1 MKNKTFLAAMTL
13 SASLFLAACGNA
25 ASDSASDSSTADAT
39 EPVKVTLGV
48 VGEVN
53 EPWDYV
59 IEELKEK
66 ENIEVEL
73 VKFTDYTTPNNA
85 LAEGEIDLSSF
96 QTEIFMDNYNRDHGT
111 ELTTIGYT
119 VMAPLGLYS
128 EKITSINELKDGDT
142 IAIPNDVSN
151 EGRAL
156 ILLQTAGLIKLD
168 TAAGLVPTT
177 EDVVENRLNLQFQ
190 TLESNQTA
198 RALQDVTAS
207 VINSGMAVDAG
218 FIPSEDAVFLEPVTE
233 DSKPYYNVIA
243 ALAEDVDNEVFQTIV
258 AYYQSKE
265 RPKSSKNLQKARS
278 SRFGTK
284 QNNIDNQTITRAW
297 AICPKPFPIKIQ
309 GGIIHDNQPTTDS
322 PRSYR
327 YLRLHH
333 RPAPPFP
340 PSSGAEPEG
349 IRNDPT
355 HQGRGRRN
363 RRALHK
369 CRGDR
374 YLGHLGGRKR
384 IRQDHFAACRYRC
397 VAFAG

>member
-1 MKNKTFLAAMTL
+1 MKKKTLLATLTL

-25 ASDSASDSSTADAT
+25 ASDSASDSSTADAN

-243 ALAEDVDNEVFQTIV
+243 ALSEDVDNEVFQTIV
-258 AYYQSKE
+258 AYYQSEGTAKVIE
-265 RPKSSKNLQKARS
+265 ESSKGSQ
-278 SRFGTK
+278 
-284 QNNIDNQTITRAW
+284 
-297 AICPKPFPIKIQ
+297 FPVWDEAK
-309 GGIIHDNQPTTDS
+309 
-322 PRSYR
+322 
-327 YLRLHH
+327 
-333 RPAPPFP
+333 
-340 PSSGAEPEG
+340 
-349 IRNDPT
+349 
-355 HQGRGRRN
+355 
-363 RRALHK
+363 
-369 CRGDR
+369 
-374 YLGHLGGRKR
+374 
-384 IRQDHFAACRYRC
+384 
-397 VAFAG
+397 

>member
-1 MKNKTFLAAMTL
+1 MKNKTFLAALTL

-25 ASDSASDSSTADAT
+25 ASDSSSDSSTADAN

-96 QTEIFMDNYNRDHGT
+96 QTEIFMDNYNRDYGT

-168 TAAGLVPTT
+168 PEAGLVPTT
-177 EDVVENRLNLQFQ
+177 ENVIENKLNLQFQ

-243 ALAEDVDNEVFQTIV
+243 ALSEDVDNEVFQTIV
-258 AYYQSKE
+258 AYYQSEGTAKVIE
-265 RPKSSKNLQKARS
+265 ESSKGSQ
-278 SRFGTK
+278 
-284 QNNIDNQTITRAW
+284 
-297 AICPKPFPIKIQ
+297 FPVWDQ
-309 GGIIHDNQPTTDS
+309 
-322 PRSYR
+322 
-327 YLRLHH
+327 
-333 RPAPPFP
+333 
-340 PSSGAEPEG
+340 AE
-349 IRNDPT
+349 
-355 HQGRGRRN
+355 
-363 RRALHK
+363 
-369 CRGDR
+369 
-374 YLGHLGGRKR
+374 
-384 IRQDHFAACRYRC
+384 
-397 VAFAG
+397 

>member
-128 EKITSINELKDGDT
+128 DKITDISELKDGDT

-177 EDVVENRLNLQFQ
+177 EDVIENRLNLQFQ

-243 ALAEDVDNEVFQTIV
+243 ARSEDADNEVFQTIV
-258 AYYQSKE
+258 EYYQSEGTAKVIE
-265 RPKSSKNLQKARS
+265 ESSKGSQ
-278 SRFGTK
+278 
-284 QNNIDNQTITRAW
+284 
-297 AICPKPFPIKIQ
+297 FPVWDQ
-309 GGIIHDNQPTTDS
+309 
-322 PRSYR
+322 
-327 YLRLHH
+327 
-333 RPAPPFP
+333 
-340 PSSGAEPEG
+340 AE
-349 IRNDPT
+349 
-355 HQGRGRRN
+355 
-363 RRALHK
+363 
-369 CRGDR
+369 
-374 YLGHLGGRKR
+374 
-384 IRQDHFAACRYRC
+384 
-397 VAFAG
+397 

>member
-1 MKNKTFLAAMTL
+1 MKKKTLLATLTL
-13 SASLFLAACGNA
+13 SASLFLAACGSA
-25 ASDSASDSSTADAT
+25 ASDSSSSDSSTAEAN

-96 QTEIFMDNYNRDHGT
+96 QTEIFMDNYNKDHGT

-128 EKITSINELKDGDT
+128 DKITDISELKDGDT

-168 TAAGLVPTT
+168 PEAGLVPTT

-218 FIPSEDAVFLEPVTE
+218 FIPSEDAVFLEPVTA

-258 AYYQSKE
+258 AYYQSEGTAKVIE
-265 RPKSSKNLQKARS
+265 ESSKGSQ
-278 SRFGTK
+278 
-284 QNNIDNQTITRAW
+284 
-297 AICPKPFPIKIQ
+297 FPVWDQ
-309 GGIIHDNQPTTDS
+309 
-322 PRSYR
+322 
-327 YLRLHH
+327 
-333 RPAPPFP
+333 
-340 PSSGAEPEG
+340 AE
-349 IRNDPT
+349 
-355 HQGRGRRN
+355 
-363 RRALHK
+363 
-369 CRGDR
+369 
-374 YLGHLGGRKR
+374 
-384 IRQDHFAACRYRC
+384 
-397 VAFAG
+397 

>member
-1 MKNKTFLAAMTL
+1 MKNKTFLATLTL

-25 ASDSASDSSTADAT
+25 ASDSSSDSSTADAN

-85 LAEGEIDLSSF
+85 LAEGEIDLSSL

-243 ALAEDVDNEVFQTIV
+243 ALSKDVDNEVFQTIV
-258 AYYQSKE
+258 AYYQSEGTAKVIE
-265 RPKSSKNLQKARS
+265 ESSKGSQ
-278 SRFGTK
+278 
-284 QNNIDNQTITRAW
+284 
-297 AICPKPFPIKIQ
+297 FPVWDEAK
-309 GGIIHDNQPTTDS
+309 
-322 PRSYR
+322 
-327 YLRLHH
+327 
-333 RPAPPFP
+333 
-340 PSSGAEPEG
+340 
-349 IRNDPT
+349 
-355 HQGRGRRN
+355 
-363 RRALHK
+363 
-369 CRGDR
+369 
-374 YLGHLGGRKR
+374 
-384 IRQDHFAACRYRC
+384 
-397 VAFAG
+397 

>member
-1 MKNKTFLAAMTL
+1 MKNKTFLATLTL

-25 ASDSASDSSTADAT
+25 ASDSSSDSSTADAN

-156 ILLQTAGLIKLD
+156 ILLQTAGLITLD
-168 TAAGLVPTT
+168 PEAGLVPTT

-243 ALAEDVDNEVFQTIV
+243 SLSEDADNEVFQTIV
-258 AYYQSKE
+258 EYYQSEGTAKVIE
-265 RPKSSKNLQKARS
+265 ESSKGSQ
-278 SRFGTK
+278 
-284 QNNIDNQTITRAW
+284 
-297 AICPKPFPIKIQ
+297 FPVWDEAK
-309 GGIIHDNQPTTDS
+309 
-322 PRSYR
+322 
-327 YLRLHH
+327 
-333 RPAPPFP
+333 
-340 PSSGAEPEG
+340 
-349 IRNDPT
+349 
-355 HQGRGRRN
+355 
-363 RRALHK
+363 
-369 CRGDR
+369 
-374 YLGHLGGRKR
+374 
-384 IRQDHFAACRYRC
+384 
-397 VAFAG
+397 

>member
-1 MKNKTFLAAMTL
+1 MKNKTFLATLTL

-25 ASDSASDSSTADAT
+25 ASDSSSSDVTSAEAT

-66 ENIEVEL
+66 ENIEVEM

-96 QTEIFMDNYNRDHGT
+96 QTEIFMDNYNKDHGT

-128 EKITSINELKDGDT
+128 EKITDISELKDGDT

-218 FIPSEDAVFLEPVTE
+218 FIPSEDAVFLEPVTA

-243 ALAEDVDNEVFQTIV
+243 ALSEDVDNEVFQTIV
-258 AYYQSKE
+258 KYYQSEGTAKVIE
-265 RPKSSKNLQKARS
+265 ESSKGSQ
-278 SRFGTK
+278 
-284 QNNIDNQTITRAW
+284 
-297 AICPKPFPIKIQ
+297 FPVWDEAK
-309 GGIIHDNQPTTDS
+309 
-322 PRSYR
+322 
-327 YLRLHH
+327 
-333 RPAPPFP
+333 
-340 PSSGAEPEG
+340 
-349 IRNDPT
+349 
-355 HQGRGRRN
+355 
-363 RRALHK
+363 
-369 CRGDR
+369 
-374 YLGHLGGRKR
+374 
-384 IRQDHFAACRYRC
+384 
-397 VAFAG
+397 

>member
-1 MKNKTFLAAMTL
+1 MKNKTFLATLTL

-128 EKITSINELKDGDT
+128 DKITDISELKDGDT

-168 TAAGLVPTT
+168 PEAGLVPTT
-177 EDVVENRLNLQFQ
+177 ENVIENKLNLQFQ

-243 ALAEDVDNEVFQTIV
+243 ALSEDVDNEVFQTIV
-258 AYYQSKE
+258 AYYQSEGTAKVIE
-265 RPKSSKNLQKARS
+265 ESSKGSQ
-278 SRFGTK
+278 
-284 QNNIDNQTITRAW
+284 
-297 AICPKPFPIKIQ
+297 FPVWDEAK
-309 GGIIHDNQPTTDS
+309 
-322 PRSYR
+322 
-327 YLRLHH
+327 
-333 RPAPPFP
+333 
-340 PSSGAEPEG
+340 
-349 IRNDPT
+349 
-355 HQGRGRRN
+355 
-363 RRALHK
+363 
-369 CRGDR
+369 
-374 YLGHLGGRKR
+374 
-384 IRQDHFAACRYRC
+384 
-397 VAFAG
+397 

>member
-96 QTEIFMDNYNRDHGT
+96 QTEIFMDNYNKDHGT

-177 EDVVENRLNLQFQ
+177 EDVIENRLNLQFQ

-243 ALAEDVDNEVFQTIV
+243 ALSEDVDNEVFQTIV
-258 AYYQSKE
+258 AYYQSEGTAKVIE
-265 RPKSSKNLQKARS
+265 ESSKGSQ
-278 SRFGTK
+278 
-284 QNNIDNQTITRAW
+284 
-297 AICPKPFPIKIQ
+297 FPVW
-309 GGIIHDNQPTTDS
+309 DE
-322 PRSYR
+322 
-327 YLRLHH
+327 
-333 RPAPPFP
+333 
-340 PSSGAEPEG
+340 AE
-349 IRNDPT
+349 
-355 HQGRGRRN
+355 
-363 RRALHK
+363 
-369 CRGDR
+369 
-374 YLGHLGGRKR
+374 
-384 IRQDHFAACRYRC
+384 
-397 VAFAG
+397 

>member
-25 ASDSASDSSTADAT
+25 ASDSASDSSTADAN

-128 EKITSINELKDGDT
+128 DKITDISELKDGDT

-243 ALAEDVDNEVFQTIV
+243 ALSEDVDNEVFQTIV
-258 AYYQSKE
+258 AYYQSEGTAKVIE
-265 RPKSSKNLQKARS
+265 ESSKGSQ
-278 SRFGTK
+278 
-284 QNNIDNQTITRAW
+284 
-297 AICPKPFPIKIQ
+297 FPVWDEAK
-309 GGIIHDNQPTTDS
+309 
-322 PRSYR
+322 
-327 YLRLHH
+327 
-333 RPAPPFP
+333 
-340 PSSGAEPEG
+340 
-349 IRNDPT
+349 
-355 HQGRGRRN
+355 
-363 RRALHK
+363 
-369 CRGDR
+369 
-374 YLGHLGGRKR
+374 
-384 IRQDHFAACRYRC
+384 
-397 VAFAG
+397 

>member
-1 MKNKTFLAAMTL
+1 MKNKTFLAALTL

-25 ASDSASDSSTADAT
+25 ASDSSSDSSTADAN

-168 TAAGLVPTT
+168 PEAGLVPTT
-177 EDVVENRLNLQFQ
+177 ENVIENKLNLQFQ

-243 ALAEDVDNEVFQTIV
+243 ALSEDVDNEVFQTIV
-258 AYYQSKE
+258 AYYQSEGTAKVIE
-265 RPKSSKNLQKARS
+265 ESSKGSQ
-278 SRFGTK
+278 
-284 QNNIDNQTITRAW
+284 
-297 AICPKPFPIKIQ
+297 FPVWDQ
-309 GGIIHDNQPTTDS
+309 
-322 PRSYR
+322 
-327 YLRLHH
+327 
-333 RPAPPFP
+333 
-340 PSSGAEPEG
+340 AE
-349 IRNDPT
+349 
-355 HQGRGRRN
+355 
-363 RRALHK
+363 
-369 CRGDR
+369 
-374 YLGHLGGRKR
+374 
-384 IRQDHFAACRYRC
+384 
-397 VAFAG
+397 

>member
-177 EDVVENRLNLQFQ
+177 EDVIENRLNLQFQ

-243 ALAEDVDNEVFQTIV
+243 ALSEDVDNEVFQTIV
-258 AYYQSKE
+258 AYYQSEGTAKVIE
-265 RPKSSKNLQKARS
+265 ESSKGSQ
-278 SRFGTK
+278 
-284 QNNIDNQTITRAW
+284 
-297 AICPKPFPIKIQ
+297 FPVWDEAK
-309 GGIIHDNQPTTDS
+309 
-322 PRSYR
+322 
-327 YLRLHH
+327 
-333 RPAPPFP
+333 
-340 PSSGAEPEG
+340 
-349 IRNDPT
+349 
-355 HQGRGRRN
+355 
-363 RRALHK
+363 
-369 CRGDR
+369 
-374 YLGHLGGRKR
+374 
-384 IRQDHFAACRYRC
+384 
-397 VAFAG
+397 

>member
-1 MKNKTFLAAMTL
+1 MKNKTFLATLTL

-25 ASDSASDSSTADAT
+25 ASDSSSDSSTADAN

-128 EKITSINELKDGDT
+128 DKIKDISELKDGDT

-168 TAAGLVPTT
+168 PEAGLVPTT
-177 EDVVENRLNLQFQ
+177 ENVIENKLNLQFQ

-243 ALAEDVDNEVFQTIV
+243 ALSEDVDNEVFQTIV
-258 AYYQSKE
+258 AYYQSEGTAKVIE
-265 RPKSSKNLQKARS
+265 ESSKGSQ
-278 SRFGTK
+278 
-284 QNNIDNQTITRAW
+284 
-297 AICPKPFPIKIQ
+297 FPVWDEAK
-309 GGIIHDNQPTTDS
+309 
-322 PRSYR
+322 
-327 YLRLHH
+327 
-333 RPAPPFP
+333 
-340 PSSGAEPEG
+340 
-349 IRNDPT
+349 
-355 HQGRGRRN
+355 
-363 RRALHK
+363 
-369 CRGDR
+369 
-374 YLGHLGGRKR
+374 
-384 IRQDHFAACRYRC
+384 
-397 VAFAG
+397 

>member
-1 MKNKTFLAAMTL
+1 MKNKTFLATLAL
-13 SASLFLAACGNA
+13 SAGLFLSACGNT
-25 ASDSASDSSTADAT
+25 ASDSSNDSSTANTD

-128 EKITSINELKDGDT
+128 DKIKDISELKDGDT

-168 TAAGLVPTT
+168 PEAGLVPTT

-218 FIPSEDAVFLEPVTE
+218 FIPSEDAIFLEPVTE

-258 AYYQSKE
+258 AYYQSEGTAKVIE
-265 RPKSSKNLQKARS
+265 ESSKGSQ
-278 SRFGTK
+278 
-284 QNNIDNQTITRAW
+284 
-297 AICPKPFPIKIQ
+297 FPVWDQ
-309 GGIIHDNQPTTDS
+309 
-322 PRSYR
+322 
-327 YLRLHH
+327 
-333 RPAPPFP
+333 
-340 PSSGAEPEG
+340 AE
-349 IRNDPT
+349 
-355 HQGRGRRN
+355 
-363 RRALHK
+363 
-369 CRGDR
+369 
-374 YLGHLGGRKR
+374 
-384 IRQDHFAACRYRC
+384 
-397 VAFAG
+397 

>member
-1 MKNKTFLAAMTL
+1 MKNKTFLATLTL

-25 ASDSASDSSTADAT
+25 ASDSSSDSSTADAN

-128 EKITSINELKDGDT
+128 DKIKDISELKDGDT

-168 TAAGLVPTT
+168 PEAGLVPTT
-177 EDVVENRLNLQFQ
+177 ENVIENKLNLQFQ

-218 FIPSEDAVFLEPVTE
+218 FIPSEDAIFLEPVTE

-243 ALAEDVDNEVFQTIV
+243 ALAEDINNEVFQTIV
-258 AYYQSKE
+258 AYYQSEGTAKVIE
-265 RPKSSKNLQKARS
+265 ESSKGSQ
-278 SRFGTK
+278 
-284 QNNIDNQTITRAW
+284 
-297 AICPKPFPIKIQ
+297 FPVWDEAK
-309 GGIIHDNQPTTDS
+309 
-322 PRSYR
+322 
-327 YLRLHH
+327 
-333 RPAPPFP
+333 
-340 PSSGAEPEG
+340 
-349 IRNDPT
+349 
-355 HQGRGRRN
+355 
-363 RRALHK
+363 
-369 CRGDR
+369 
-374 YLGHLGGRKR
+374 
-384 IRQDHFAACRYRC
+384 
-397 VAFAG
+397 

>member
-1 MKNKTFLAAMTL
+1 MKNKTFLATLTL

-25 ASDSASDSSTADAT
+25 ASDPSSDSSTADAN

-128 EKITSINELKDGDT
+128 EKITDISELKDGDT

-207 VINSGMAVDAG
+207 GINSGMAVDAG
-218 FIPSEDAVFLEPVTE
+218 FIPSEDAVFLEPVAE

-243 ALAEDVDNEVFQTIV
+243 ALAEDADNEVFQTIV
-258 AYYQSKE
+258 EYYQSEGTAKVIE
-265 RPKSSKNLQKARS
+265 ESSKGSQ
-278 SRFGTK
+278 
-284 QNNIDNQTITRAW
+284 
-297 AICPKPFPIKIQ
+297 FPVWDEAK
-309 GGIIHDNQPTTDS
+309 
-322 PRSYR
+322 
-327 YLRLHH
+327 
-333 RPAPPFP
+333 
-340 PSSGAEPEG
+340 
-349 IRNDPT
+349 
-355 HQGRGRRN
+355 
-363 RRALHK
+363 
-369 CRGDR
+369 
-374 YLGHLGGRKR
+374 
-384 IRQDHFAACRYRC
+384 
-397 VAFAG
+397 

>member
-168 TAAGLVPTT
+168 PAAGLVPTT

-243 ALAEDVDNEVFQTIV
+243 ALSEDVDNEVFQTIV
-258 AYYQSKE
+258 AYYQSEGTAKVIE
-265 RPKSSKNLQKARS
+265 ESSKGSQ
-278 SRFGTK
+278 
-284 QNNIDNQTITRAW
+284 
-297 AICPKPFPIKIQ
+297 FPVWDEAK
-309 GGIIHDNQPTTDS
+309 
-322 PRSYR
+322 
-327 YLRLHH
+327 
-333 RPAPPFP
+333 
-340 PSSGAEPEG
+340 
-349 IRNDPT
+349 
-355 HQGRGRRN
+355 
-363 RRALHK
+363 
-369 CRGDR
+369 
-374 YLGHLGGRKR
+374 
-384 IRQDHFAACRYRC
+384 
-397 VAFAG
+397 

>member
-1 MKNKTFLAAMTL
+1 MKNKTFLATLTL
-13 SASLFLAACGNA
+13 SASLFLAAGGNA
-25 ASDSASDSSTADAT
+25 ASDASSDSSPTDAN

-128 EKITSINELKDGDT
+128 EKITDISELKDGDT

-207 VINSGMAVDAG
+207 GINSGMAVDAG
-218 FIPSEDAVFLEPVTE
+218 FIPSEDAVFLEPVAE

-243 ALAEDVDNEVFQTIV
+243 ALAEDADNEVFQTIV
-258 AYYQSKE
+258 EYYQSEGTAKVIE
-265 RPKSSKNLQKARS
+265 ESSKGSQ
-278 SRFGTK
+278 
-284 QNNIDNQTITRAW
+284 
-297 AICPKPFPIKIQ
+297 FPVWDEAK
-309 GGIIHDNQPTTDS
+309 
-322 PRSYR
+322 
-327 YLRLHH
+327 
-333 RPAPPFP
+333 
-340 PSSGAEPEG
+340 
-349 IRNDPT
+349 
-355 HQGRGRRN
+355 
-363 RRALHK
+363 
-369 CRGDR
+369 
-374 YLGHLGGRKR
+374 
-384 IRQDHFAACRYRC
+384 
-397 VAFAG
+397 

>member
-1 MKNKTFLAAMTL
+1 MKNKTFLATLTL
-13 SASLFLAACGNA
+13 SASLFLSACGNA
-25 ASDSASDSSTADAT
+25 ASDSSSASSTANTD

-128 EKITSINELKDGDT
+128 DKIKDISELKDGDT

-168 TAAGLVPTT
+168 PEAGLVPTT
-177 EDVVENRLNLQFQ
+177 ENVIENKLNLQFQ

-218 FIPSEDAVFLEPVTE
+218 FIPSEDAIFLEPVTE

-243 ALAEDVDNEVFQTIV
+243 ALAEDIDNEVFQTIV
-258 AYYQSKE
+258 AYYQSEGTAKVIE
-265 RPKSSKNLQKARS
+265 ESSKGSQ
-278 SRFGTK
+278 
-284 QNNIDNQTITRAW
+284 
-297 AICPKPFPIKIQ
+297 FPVWDQ
-309 GGIIHDNQPTTDS
+309 
-322 PRSYR
+322 
-327 YLRLHH
+327 
-333 RPAPPFP
+333 
-340 PSSGAEPEG
+340 AE
-349 IRNDPT
+349 
-355 HQGRGRRN
+355 
-363 RRALHK
+363 
-369 CRGDR
+369 
-374 YLGHLGGRKR
+374 
-384 IRQDHFAACRYRC
+384 
-397 VAFAG
+397 

>member
-168 TAAGLVPTT
+168 TEAGLVPTT

-243 ALAEDVDNEVFQTIV
+243 ALSEDVDNEVFQTIV
-258 AYYQSKE
+258 AYYQSEGTAKVIE
-265 RPKSSKNLQKARS
+265 ESSKGSQ
-278 SRFGTK
+278 
-284 QNNIDNQTITRAW
+284 
-297 AICPKPFPIKIQ
+297 FPVWDEAK
-309 GGIIHDNQPTTDS
+309 
-322 PRSYR
+322 
-327 YLRLHH
+327 
-333 RPAPPFP
+333 
-340 PSSGAEPEG
+340 
-349 IRNDPT
+349 
-355 HQGRGRRN
+355 
-363 RRALHK
+363 
-369 CRGDR
+369 
-374 YLGHLGGRKR
+374 
-384 IRQDHFAACRYRC
+384 
-397 VAFAG
+397 

>member
-1 MKNKTFLAAMTL
+1 MKNKTFLATLTL

-25 ASDSASDSSTADAT
+25 ASNSSSDSSTADAN

-128 EKITSINELKDGDT
+128 DKITSINELKDGDT

-243 ALAEDVDNEVFQTIV
+243 ALSEDVDNEVFQTIV
-258 AYYQSKE
+258 AYYQSEGTAKVIE
-265 RPKSSKNLQKARS
+265 ESSKGSQ
-278 SRFGTK
+278 
-284 QNNIDNQTITRAW
+284 
-297 AICPKPFPIKIQ
+297 FPVWDEAK
-309 GGIIHDNQPTTDS
+309 
-322 PRSYR
+322 
-327 YLRLHH
+327 
-333 RPAPPFP
+333 
-340 PSSGAEPEG
+340 
-349 IRNDPT
+349 
-355 HQGRGRRN
+355 
-363 RRALHK
+363 
-369 CRGDR
+369 
-374 YLGHLGGRKR
+374 
-384 IRQDHFAACRYRC
+384 
-397 VAFAG
+397 

>member
-1 MKNKTFLAAMTL
+1 MKNKTFLATLTL

-25 ASDSASDSSTADAT
+25 ASDPSSDSSTADAN

-177 EDVVENRLNLQFQ
+177 EDVIENRLNLQFQ

-243 ALAEDVDNEVFQTIV
+243 SLSEDVDNEVFQTIV
-258 AYYQSKE
+258 AYYQSEGTAKVIE
-265 RPKSSKNLQKARS
+265 ESSKGSQ
-278 SRFGTK
+278 
-284 QNNIDNQTITRAW
+284 
-297 AICPKPFPIKIQ
+297 FPVW
-309 GGIIHDNQPTTDS
+309 DE
-322 PRSYR
+322 
-327 YLRLHH
+327 
-333 RPAPPFP
+333 
-340 PSSGAEPEG
+340 AE
-349 IRNDPT
+349 
-355 HQGRGRRN
+355 
-363 RRALHK
+363 
-369 CRGDR
+369 
-374 YLGHLGGRKR
+374 
-384 IRQDHFAACRYRC
+384 
-397 VAFAG
+397 

>member
-128 EKITSINELKDGDT
+128 DKITDISELKDGDT

-168 TAAGLVPTT
+168 PEAGLVPTT

-243 ALAEDVDNEVFQTIV
+243 ALSEDVDNEVFQTIV
-258 AYYQSKE
+258 AYYQSEGTAKVIE
-265 RPKSSKNLQKARS
+265 ESSKGSQ
-278 SRFGTK
+278 
-284 QNNIDNQTITRAW
+284 
-297 AICPKPFPIKIQ
+297 FPVWDEAK
-309 GGIIHDNQPTTDS
+309 
-322 PRSYR
+322 
-327 YLRLHH
+327 
-333 RPAPPFP
+333 
-340 PSSGAEPEG
+340 
-349 IRNDPT
+349 
-355 HQGRGRRN
+355 
-363 RRALHK
+363 
-369 CRGDR
+369 
-374 YLGHLGGRKR
+374 
-384 IRQDHFAACRYRC
+384 
-397 VAFAG
+397 

>member
-128 EKITSINELKDGDT
+128 DKIKDISELKDGDT

-168 TAAGLVPTT
+168 PEAGLVPTT

-243 ALAEDVDNEVFQTIV
+243 ALSEDVDNEVFQTIV
-258 AYYQSKE
+258 AYYQSEGTAKVIE
-265 RPKSSKNLQKARS
+265 ESSKGSQ
-278 SRFGTK
+278 
-284 QNNIDNQTITRAW
+284 
-297 AICPKPFPIKIQ
+297 FPVWDEAK
-309 GGIIHDNQPTTDS
+309 
-322 PRSYR
+322 
-327 YLRLHH
+327 
-333 RPAPPFP
+333 
-340 PSSGAEPEG
+340 
-349 IRNDPT
+349 
-355 HQGRGRRN
+355 
-363 RRALHK
+363 
-369 CRGDR
+369 
-374 YLGHLGGRKR
+374 
-384 IRQDHFAACRYRC
+384 
-397 VAFAG
+397 

>member
-1 MKNKTFLAAMTL
+1 MKNKTFLATLTL

-25 ASDSASDSSTADAT
+25 ASDSSSDSSTADAN

-243 ALAEDVDNEVFQTIV
+243 ALSEDVDNEVFQTIV
-258 AYYQSKE
+258 AYYQSEGTAKVIE
-265 RPKSSKNLQKARS
+265 ESSKGSQ
-278 SRFGTK
+278 
-284 QNNIDNQTITRAW
+284 
-297 AICPKPFPIKIQ
+297 FPVW
-309 GGIIHDNQPTTDS
+309 DE
-322 PRSYR
+322 
-327 YLRLHH
+327 
-333 RPAPPFP
+333 
-340 PSSGAEPEG
+340 AE
-349 IRNDPT
+349 
-355 HQGRGRRN
+355 
-363 RRALHK
+363 
-369 CRGDR
+369 
-374 YLGHLGGRKR
+374 
-384 IRQDHFAACRYRC
+384 
-397 VAFAG
+397 

>member
-25 ASDSASDSSTADAT
+25 ASDSASDSSTANTD

-128 EKITSINELKDGDT
+128 DKIKDISELKDGDT

-168 TAAGLVPTT
+168 PEAGLVPTT
-177 EDVVENRLNLQFQ
+177 ENVIENKLNLQFQ

-243 ALAEDVDNEVFQTIV
+243 ALSEDVDNEVFQTIV
-258 AYYQSKE
+258 AYYQSEGTAKVIE
-265 RPKSSKNLQKARS
+265 ESSKGSQ
-278 SRFGTK
+278 
-284 QNNIDNQTITRAW
+284 
-297 AICPKPFPIKIQ
+297 FPVWDEAK
-309 GGIIHDNQPTTDS
+309 
-322 PRSYR
+322 
-327 YLRLHH
+327 
-333 RPAPPFP
+333 
-340 PSSGAEPEG
+340 
-349 IRNDPT
+349 
-355 HQGRGRRN
+355 
-363 RRALHK
+363 
-369 CRGDR
+369 
-374 YLGHLGGRKR
+374 
-384 IRQDHFAACRYRC
+384 
-397 VAFAG
+397 

>member
-1 MKNKTFLAAMTL
+1 MKNKTFLATLTL

-25 ASDSASDSSTADAT
+25 ASDSSSDSSTADAN

-128 EKITSINELKDGDT
+128 DKITSINELKDGDT

-177 EDVVENRLNLQFQ
+177 EDVIENRLNLQFQ

-218 FIPSEDAVFLEPVTE
+218 FIPSEDAVFLEPVTA

-243 ALAEDVDNEVFQTIV
+243 ALSEDVDNEVFQTIV
-258 AYYQSKE
+258 AYYQSEGTAKVIE
-265 RPKSSKNLQKARS
+265 ESSKGSQ
-278 SRFGTK
+278 
-284 QNNIDNQTITRAW
+284 
-297 AICPKPFPIKIQ
+297 FPVW
-309 GGIIHDNQPTTDS
+309 DE
-322 PRSYR
+322 
-327 YLRLHH
+327 
-333 RPAPPFP
+333 
-340 PSSGAEPEG
+340 AE
-349 IRNDPT
+349 
-355 HQGRGRRN
+355 
-363 RRALHK
+363 
-369 CRGDR
+369 
-374 YLGHLGGRKR
+374 
-384 IRQDHFAACRYRC
+384 
-397 VAFAG
+397 

>member
-1 MKNKTFLAAMTL
+1 MKNKTFLATLTL

-25 ASDSASDSSTADAT
+25 ASDSSSDSSTADAN

-168 TAAGLVPTT
+168 TTAGLVPTT

-243 ALAEDVDNEVFQTIV
+243 ALSEDVDNEVFQTIV
-258 AYYQSKE
+258 AYYQSEGTAKVIE
-265 RPKSSKNLQKARS
+265 ESSKGSQ
-278 SRFGTK
+278 
-284 QNNIDNQTITRAW
+284 
-297 AICPKPFPIKIQ
+297 FPVWDEAK
-309 GGIIHDNQPTTDS
+309 
-322 PRSYR
+322 
-327 YLRLHH
+327 
-333 RPAPPFP
+333 
-340 PSSGAEPEG
+340 
-349 IRNDPT
+349 
-355 HQGRGRRN
+355 
-363 RRALHK
+363 
-369 CRGDR
+369 
-374 YLGHLGGRKR
+374 
-384 IRQDHFAACRYRC
+384 
-397 VAFAG
+397 

>member
-168 TAAGLVPTT
+168 PEAGLVPTT

-243 ALAEDVDNEVFQTIV
+243 ALSEDVDNEVFQTIV
-258 AYYQSKE
+258 AYYQSEGTAKVIE
-265 RPKSSKNLQKARS
+265 ESSKGSQ
-278 SRFGTK
+278 
-284 QNNIDNQTITRAW
+284 
-297 AICPKPFPIKIQ
+297 FPVWDEAK
-309 GGIIHDNQPTTDS
+309 
-322 PRSYR
+322 
-327 YLRLHH
+327 
-333 RPAPPFP
+333 
-340 PSSGAEPEG
+340 
-349 IRNDPT
+349 
-355 HQGRGRRN
+355 
-363 RRALHK
+363 
-369 CRGDR
+369 
-374 YLGHLGGRKR
+374 
-384 IRQDHFAACRYRC
+384 
-397 VAFAG
+397 

>member
-1 MKNKTFLAAMTL
+1 MKNKTFLATLTL

-25 ASDSASDSSTADAT
+25 ASDSSSDSSTADAN

-53 EPWDYV
+53 APWDYV

-243 ALAEDVDNEVFQTIV
+243 ALSEDVDNEVFQTIV
-258 AYYQSKE
+258 AYYQSEGTAKVIE
-265 RPKSSKNLQKARS
+265 ESSKGSQ
-278 SRFGTK
+278 
-284 QNNIDNQTITRAW
+284 
-297 AICPKPFPIKIQ
+297 FPVWDEAK
-309 GGIIHDNQPTTDS
+309 
-322 PRSYR
+322 
-327 YLRLHH
+327 
-333 RPAPPFP
+333 
-340 PSSGAEPEG
+340 
-349 IRNDPT
+349 
-355 HQGRGRRN
+355 
-363 RRALHK
+363 
-369 CRGDR
+369 
-374 YLGHLGGRKR
+374 
-384 IRQDHFAACRYRC
+384 
-397 VAFAG
+397 

>member
-1 MKNKTFLAAMTL
+1 MKNKTFRATLTL
-13 SASLFLAACGNA
+13 SASLFLAACGHA
-25 ASDSASDSSTADAT
+25 GSDPSSDSSTADAY
-39 EPVKVTLGV
+39 EAVKVTLGV

-243 ALAEDVDNEVFQTIV
+243 ALSEDVDNEVFQTIV
-258 AYYQSKE
+258 AYYQSEGTAKVIE
-265 RPKSSKNLQKARS
+265 ESSKGSQ
-278 SRFGTK
+278 
-284 QNNIDNQTITRAW
+284 
-297 AICPKPFPIKIQ
+297 FPVWDEAK
-309 GGIIHDNQPTTDS
+309 
-322 PRSYR
+322 
-327 YLRLHH
+327 
-333 RPAPPFP
+333 
-340 PSSGAEPEG
+340 
-349 IRNDPT
+349 
-355 HQGRGRRN
+355 
-363 RRALHK
+363 
-369 CRGDR
+369 
-374 YLGHLGGRKR
+374 
-384 IRQDHFAACRYRC
+384 
-397 VAFAG
+397 

>member
-243 ALAEDVDNEVFQTIV
+243 ALSKDVDNEVFQTIV
-258 AYYQSKE
+258 AYYQSEGTAKVIE
-265 RPKSSKNLQKARS
+265 ESSKGSQ
-278 SRFGTK
+278 
-284 QNNIDNQTITRAW
+284 
-297 AICPKPFPIKIQ
+297 FPVWDEAK
-309 GGIIHDNQPTTDS
+309 
-322 PRSYR
+322 
-327 YLRLHH
+327 
-333 RPAPPFP
+333 
-340 PSSGAEPEG
+340 
-349 IRNDPT
+349 
-355 HQGRGRRN
+355 
-363 RRALHK
+363 
-369 CRGDR
+369 
-374 YLGHLGGRKR
+374 
-384 IRQDHFAACRYRC
+384 
-397 VAFAG
+397 

>member
-1 MKNKTFLAAMTL
+1 MKKKTFLATLTL
-13 SASLFLAACGNA
+13 SASLFLAACSNT
-25 ASDSASDSSTADAT
+25 ASDSASDSSTAEAN

-96 QTEIFMDNYNRDHGT
+96 QTEIFMDNYNKDHGT

-156 ILLQTAGLIKLD
+156 ILLQTSGLIKLD
-168 TAAGLVPTT
+168 PAAGLVPTT

-243 ALAEDVDNEVFQTIV
+243 ALDEDVDNEVFQTIV
-258 AYYQSKE
+258 DYYQSEGTAKIIE
-265 RPKSSKNLQKARS
+265 ESSKGSQ
-278 SRFGTK
+278 
-284 QNNIDNQTITRAW
+284 
-297 AICPKPFPIKIQ
+297 FPVWDQAK
-309 GGIIHDNQPTTDS
+309 
-322 PRSYR
+322 
-327 YLRLHH
+327 
-333 RPAPPFP
+333 
-340 PSSGAEPEG
+340 
-349 IRNDPT
+349 
-355 HQGRGRRN
+355 
-363 RRALHK
+363 
-369 CRGDR
+369 
-374 YLGHLGGRKR
+374 
-384 IRQDHFAACRYRC
+384 
-397 VAFAG
+397 

>member
-25 ASDSASDSSTADAT
+25 ASDSSSDSSTADAN

-218 FIPSEDAVFLEPVTE
+218 FIPSEDAVFLEPVTA

-243 ALAEDVDNEVFQTIV
+243 ALSEDVDNEVFQTIV
-258 AYYQSKE
+258 AYYQSEGTAKVIE
-265 RPKSSKNLQKARS
+265 ESSKGSQ
-278 SRFGTK
+278 
-284 QNNIDNQTITRAW
+284 
-297 AICPKPFPIKIQ
+297 FPVWDEAK
-309 GGIIHDNQPTTDS
+309 
-322 PRSYR
+322 
-327 YLRLHH
+327 
-333 RPAPPFP
+333 
-340 PSSGAEPEG
+340 
-349 IRNDPT
+349 
-355 HQGRGRRN
+355 
-363 RRALHK
+363 
-369 CRGDR
+369 
-374 YLGHLGGRKR
+374 
-384 IRQDHFAACRYRC
+384 
-397 VAFAG
+397 

>member
-1 MKNKTFLAAMTL
+1 MKNKTFLATLTL

-25 ASDSASDSSTADAT
+25 ASDSSSDSSTADAT

-48 VGEVN
+48 VGEVT

-243 ALAEDVDNEVFQTIV
+243 ALSEDVDNEVFQTIV
-258 AYYQSKE
+258 AYYQSEGTAKVIE
-265 RPKSSKNLQKARS
+265 ESSKGSQ
-278 SRFGTK
+278 
-284 QNNIDNQTITRAW
+284 
-297 AICPKPFPIKIQ
+297 FPVWDEAK
-309 GGIIHDNQPTTDS
+309 
-322 PRSYR
+322 
-327 YLRLHH
+327 
-333 RPAPPFP
+333 
-340 PSSGAEPEG
+340 
-349 IRNDPT
+349 
-355 HQGRGRRN
+355 
-363 RRALHK
+363 
-369 CRGDR
+369 
-374 YLGHLGGRKR
+374 
-384 IRQDHFAACRYRC
+384 
-397 VAFAG
+397 

>member
-1 MKNKTFLAAMTL
+1 MKNKTFLATLAL
-13 SASLFLAACGNA
+13 SAGLFLSACGNT
-25 ASDSASDSSTADAT
+25 ASDSSNDSSTADAN

-128 EKITSINELKDGDT
+128 DKITSINELKDGDT

-177 EDVVENRLNLQFQ
+177 EDVIENRLNLQFQ

-243 ALAEDVDNEVFQTIV
+243 ALSEDVDNEVFQTIV
-258 AYYQSKE
+258 AYYQSEGTAKVIE
-265 RPKSSKNLQKARS
+265 ESSKGSQ
-278 SRFGTK
+278 
-284 QNNIDNQTITRAW
+284 
-297 AICPKPFPIKIQ
+297 FPVW
-309 GGIIHDNQPTTDS
+309 DE
-322 PRSYR
+322 
-327 YLRLHH
+327 
-333 RPAPPFP
+333 
-340 PSSGAEPEG
+340 AE
-349 IRNDPT
+349 
-355 HQGRGRRN
+355 
-363 RRALHK
+363 
-369 CRGDR
+369 
-374 YLGHLGGRKR
+374 
-384 IRQDHFAACRYRC
+384 
-397 VAFAG
+397 

>member
-1 MKNKTFLAAMTL
+1 MKNKTFLATLTL

-25 ASDSASDSSTADAT
+25 ASDSSNDSSTADAN

-218 FIPSEDAVFLEPVTE
+218 FIPSEDAIFLEPVTE

-243 ALAEDVDNEVFQTIV
+243 ALAEDINNEVFQTIV
-258 AYYQSKE
+258 AYYQSEGTAKVIE
-265 RPKSSKNLQKARS
+265 ESSKGSQ
-278 SRFGTK
+278 
-284 QNNIDNQTITRAW
+284 
-297 AICPKPFPIKIQ
+297 FPVWDEAK
-309 GGIIHDNQPTTDS
+309 
-322 PRSYR
+322 
-327 YLRLHH
+327 
-333 RPAPPFP
+333 
-340 PSSGAEPEG
+340 
-349 IRNDPT
+349 
-355 HQGRGRRN
+355 
-363 RRALHK
+363 
-369 CRGDR
+369 
-374 YLGHLGGRKR
+374 
-384 IRQDHFAACRYRC
+384 
-397 VAFAG
+397 